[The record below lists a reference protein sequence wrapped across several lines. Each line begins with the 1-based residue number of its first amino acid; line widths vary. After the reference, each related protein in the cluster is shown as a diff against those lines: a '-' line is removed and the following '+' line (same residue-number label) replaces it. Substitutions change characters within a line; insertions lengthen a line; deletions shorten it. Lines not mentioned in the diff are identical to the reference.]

1 MIEDNR
7 DDEGRLEIIDD
18 EVMYNLLGFSAEDE
32 MAKKAREAA
41 NNLPGAGSGEE
52 VDTTGAAIVVDDY
65 LLGEMIV
72 AHDPNRPN
80 MAFDTV
86 YRNQE

>member
-1 MIEDNR
+1 
-7 DDEGRLEIIDD
+7 
-18 EVMYNLLGFSAEDE
+18 MYNLLGFSAEDE

-41 NNLPGAGSGEE
+41 NNLPGAGNGEE